1 MAENVKVGWVT
12 FSYLW
17 VIKNLYAMATSS
29 VYAGIRPLP
38 GLTVMLAR

>member
-1 MAENVKVGWVT
+1 MDENVKVVWVT

-17 VIKNLYAMATSS
+17 LIKNLYAMAMATSS

-38 GLTVMLAR
+38 GLTM